1 MSSMYLT
8 TRVSVPA
15 SLAAGDRPDDE
26 KGLRP
31 RRDRV
36 GERGIGRLVGQVPL
50 AREKSQERPPLLG
63 DVIADRPA
71 QHGIAGLEGVEHR
84 APSDRPLPGDVERHL
99 AFDLR
104 QRPQVRREHNP
115 NHASVWA
122 STDSTA
128 GRSRTMGAQPSPPSV
143 DPETRPPVGPKD
155 TPPDSRAAAAIAA
168 A

>member
-71 QHGIAGLEGVEHR
+71 QHGIVGLEGVEHR

-104 QRPQVRREHNP
+104 QRPQVRRAHHPDQNRESKP
-115 NHASVWA
+115 L
-122 STDSTA
+122 
-128 GRSRTMGAQPSPPSV
+128 
-143 DPETRPPVGPKD
+143 
-155 TPPDSRAAAAIAA
+155 DSRHYVISYAAFFFKKKKNTNSRKRRPGPGRTT
-168 A
+168 